1 MNSVIVSVGI
11 TVALLLL
18 YFKKESF
25 QTVQQELVEDTN
37 NYDRSFHYTNQ
48 VTRAQKNND
57 ILTKTDFQN
66 MFATLFKTVNS
77 NGPPGGANTSFEQN
91 KFDLIFKDILVNS
104 EKRNTDKYP
113 NPNEYTVK
121 LNLNVNKIY
130 KAELI
135 EVYVPAATDN
145 VVNIPTFANEL
156 YFTYTNGAI
165 STNGYVIVQAGTY
178 LNPESIAIELTRQF
192 NTVLYFAGFT
202 LSKTVGVTVV
212 YDRDLNRYIFQD
224 RAYTSENTLV
234 IYPTNGYMIVPG
246 LIVQNSICKYIML
259 NYEGPVLYPPYASGP
274 RQISWQPGGLYVNVA
289 TGYGEY
295 TDPSGNIQ
303 TVPPTADTQFSNCI
317 VSDVVLTH
325 DKLYLSLGKLNGDTC
340 NILSYQ
346 TPGSTKGN
354 VQTVFCQVPNNTVVS
369 SAAVKTMLNQ
379 PGSYSSI
386 QFYNPLLNQLNQ
398 LDVKWYTEEGKL
410 VRILDHCFTLRVFYF
425 QKRIDITDF
434 SYQIL

>member
-1 MNSVIVSVGI
+1 MNKLIFIPIFVFVFLMV
-11 TVALLLL
+11 
-18 YFKKESF
+18 YFRKESF
-25 QTVQQELVEDTN
+25 QTVAEQAQED
-37 NYDRSFHYTNQ
+37 YDNFYRPSGYTSE
-48 VTRAQKNND
+48 VVKAKKNND
-57 ILTKTDFQN
+57 RLTKTDFEN
-66 MFATLFKTVNS
+66 MFSVLLKSINV
-77 NGPPGGANTSFEQN
+77 NGPPGGANTSLDQN
-91 KFDLIFKDILVNS
+91 KYDLIFKDILVNS
-104 EKRNTDKYP
+104 EKRNTDKYL
-113 NPNEYTVK
+113 NPNEYSVK
-121 LNLNVNKIY
+121 LNININKIY

-156 YFTYTNGAI
+156 YFTYTNGSI
-165 STNGYVIVQAGTY
+165 TTTGFVIIQAGTY

-192 NTVLYFAGFT
+192 NMVLFYAGFT
-202 LSKTVGVTVV
+202 LSKTVGVTVT

-224 RAYTSENTLV
+224 RAYASENTLV
-234 IYPTNGYMIVPG
+234 IYPTNGYQVTPT
-246 LIVQNSICKYIML
+246 LVVQNSICKYIML
-259 NYEGPVLYPPYASGP
+259 NYEGPVIYSPYTSGP
-274 RQISWQPGGLYVNVA
+274 REISWQPGGLYVNIA
-289 TGYGEY
+289 TGYGYY
-295 TDPSGNIQ
+295 TDSSGNLVQ
-303 TVPPTADTQFSNCI
+303 VPSTADTQFSNCI

-325 DKLYLSLGKLNGDTC
+325 DKLYLSLGKLNGNTC
-340 NILSYQ
+340 NILAYQ

-354 VQTVFCQVPNNTVVS
+354 VQDIFCQVPNNTVVS

-425 QKRIDITDF
+425 QKRIDVTDF